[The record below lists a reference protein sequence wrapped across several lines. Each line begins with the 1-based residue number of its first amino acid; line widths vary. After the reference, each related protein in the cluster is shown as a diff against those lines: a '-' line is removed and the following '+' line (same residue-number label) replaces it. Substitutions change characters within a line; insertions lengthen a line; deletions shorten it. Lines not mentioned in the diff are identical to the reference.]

1 MPLAFSASQQLTL
14 SVPENRERL
23 PSYLQ
28 DQERVLLALLD
39 PQQLTQL
46 GTGHYRYSVTRVQVF
61 QLQIQPIV
69 ELQTTYQESR
79 LLIEAVDCELEGLGL
94 VDDFRLSLSS
104 WLEPCEGGLTGEA
117 SLAVEVSRPALLKLI
132 PSRVLEGTGASVLA
146 GILLGIRSR
155 VSQQLI
161 RDFQDW
167 CAES

>member
-1 MPLAFSASQQLTL
+1 MSLAFSSSQQL
-14 SVPENRERL
+14 VL
-23 PSYLQ
+23 PITEGIDLLPAYLRDEQ
-28 DQERVLLALLD
+28 RVVASLLD
-39 PQQLTQL
+39 PNHLVAL
-46 GTGHYRYSVTRVQVF
+46 GPGHYRYRVTKVQVF